1 LIVRFESIDPC
12 VACLESFEWLRRE
25 FEEPP
30 HLARED
36 TSTSC
41 ALQFIDEICTANSL
55 ELSFIEKSPHRCRFS
70 ESKRV

>member
-1 LIVRFESIDPC
+1 LQQLIVRFESIDPC

-36 TSTSC
+36 TST
-41 ALQFIDEICTANSL
+41 
-55 ELSFIEKSPHRCRFS
+55 
-70 ESKRV
+70 